1 MNFVTPVPV
10 STPASASTPVSGSEP
25 TVAAVTATVP
35 APARGAVTA
44 TVPAPARAA
53 APPVR
58 LAVVIGSNRAG
69 RFGPV
74 VGDWLLSRVRLRA
87 DLVVDVIDMAENDL
101 PTALA
106 HQPSPE
112 VADRLAKVSPKLAT
126 ADAFIAITPEYNH
139 SYPASLKS
147 LIDWHFTEWQ
157 AKPVALVSYGGMAG
171 GLRAVEH
178 LRQVFAELHAVT
190 IRETLSF
197 SHAHSQFDDEGRL
210 REPGP
215 AQEAAERMLDQLVW
229 WAEALR
235 TAKQERPYAA

>member
-10 STPASASTPVSGSEP
+10 PTPATASTAATGPEP
-25 TVAAVTATVP
+25 SAPATTTATVP
-35 APARGAVTA
+35 APARAV
-44 TVPAPARAA
+44 AA

-87 DLVVDVIDMAENDL
+87 DLVVDVIDMADNDL

-106 HQPSPE
+106 HRPSPD
-112 VADRLAKVSPKLAT
+112 VADRLAKVSPKLAD
-126 ADAFIAITPEYNH
+126 ADAFIVITPEYNH

-147 LIDWHFTEWQ
+147 LIDWHFTEWH
-157 AKPVALVSYGGMAG
+157 AKPVALVSYGGLAG

-197 SHAHSQFDDEGRL
+197 AHARGQFDDEGRL

-215 AQEAAERMLDQLVW
+215 AQEATERMLDQLVW

-235 TAKQERPYAA
+235 TAKRERPYVA